1 MPVERTF
8 VLLKP
13 DAVQRGLTFEV
24 SERFEKRGLTL
35 AACRMQQPPQGTL
48 EKHCEALKGSAGYDA
63 YLAFLT
69 AGPVV
74 AQVWEGADAVAAAV
88 ATVGDADP
96 VRAAN
101 GTIRGDLAVDPA
113 RNLVDCAASKAE
125 AARSIALWFKPEELV
140 SAAAPGPSAPAAP
153 AKVSGAAK
161 AVAAKAA
168 APAAAGAAAAGEAAG
183 ASTEGLSK
191 RAAAKEAKKAE
202 KAAAKAA
209 HQAAAGAAKGQKQ
222 TSGHTVTEHVEVGR
236 AIETEPPSGTRDFF
250 PEQMRLQN
258 WLFGHFRATARR
270 FAFQEYDAPVLENE
284 ELYKRKGGEEITEQ
298 MYNFVDKDG
307 KNVTLRPEMT
317 PSLARMIL
325 SLGGKV
331 LLPVKWFSL
340 PQCWRFETVQR
351 GRKREHYQWNMD
363 IIGEKSVAAEIELL
377 AAVVDFFRA
386 IGITSADVGLKV
398 NSRRVLSAILTKF
411 SIAPDQFPYVCVIV
425 DKLDKIGADA
435 VVELLL
441 GQGVEEAAGRQIVAS
456 LSLKSVDELKALM
469 GDTDDG
475 GAVDELVTIF
485 EMAEAYGFADWI
497 LFDASVVRGLSYY
510 TGIVFEG
517 FDRRGELRAI
527 CGGGRYDK
535 LLSLYGSPEVVPA
548 CGFGF
553 GDCVVI
559 ELLKERGL
567 LPTLEPE
574 VDFVVAPYNAE
585 LRAAAAKVAALLR
598 GAGFAVDVLLEP
610 AKKVKKAFEY
620 ADRVRGNR
628 VFFVAPDEWAS
639 GKVRMK
645 DLRSGSA
652 DDKEVDLPLDGLI
665 AALAEMGI
673 TSSAK

>member
-1 MPVERTF
+1 MNLVTKQVQRLLTYLPRGGGNWPLISSRLPDADHVEHHAQSRPMPVERTF

-222 TSGHTVTEHVEVGR
+222 TSGHTVAEQVEVGR

-270 FAFQEYDAPVLENE
+270 FAFQVPRSPRAHPAPAHLALALTQGKSRGRCTSRANSDPNRNAKPRPIPHQEYDAPVLENE
-284 ELYKRKGGEEITEQ
+284 ELYKRK
-298 MYNFVDKDG
+298 V
-307 KNVTLRPEMT
+307 
-317 PSLARMIL
+317 
-325 SLGGKV
+325 
-331 LLPVKWFSL
+331 
-340 PQCWRFETVQR
+340 
-351 GRKREHYQWNMD
+351 
-363 IIGEKSVAAEIELL
+363 
-377 AAVVDFFRA
+377 
-386 IGITSADVGLKV
+386 
-398 NSRRVLSAILTKF
+398 
-411 SIAPDQFPYVCVIV
+411 
-425 DKLDKIGADA
+425 
-435 VVELLL
+435 
-441 GQGVEEAAGRQIVAS
+441 
-456 LSLKSVDELKALM
+456 
-469 GDTDDG
+469 
-475 GAVDELVTIF
+475 
-485 EMAEAYGFADWI
+485 
-497 LFDASVVRGLSYY
+497 
-510 TGIVFEG
+510 
-517 FDRRGELRAI
+517 
-527 CGGGRYDK
+527 
-535 LLSLYGSPEVVPA
+535 
-548 CGFGF
+548 
-553 GDCVVI
+553 
-559 ELLKERGL
+559 
-567 LPTLEPE
+567 
-574 VDFVVAPYNAE
+574 
-585 LRAAAAKVAALLR
+585 
-598 GAGFAVDVLLEP
+598 
-610 AKKVKKAFEY
+610 
-620 ADRVRGNR
+620 
-628 VFFVAPDEWAS
+628 S
-639 GKVRMK
+639 G
-645 DLRSGSA
+645 
-652 DDKEVDLPLDGLI
+652 
-665 AALAEMGI
+665 
-673 TSSAK
+673 

>member
-222 TSGHTVTEHVEVGR
+222 TSGHTVAEQVEVGR

-270 FAFQEYDAPVLENE
+270 FAFQVP
-284 ELYKRKGGEEITEQ
+284 RSPRTRSR
-298 MYNFVDKDG
+298 
-307 KNVTLRPEMT
+307 TPRPR
-317 PSLARMIL
+317 PHPHPRRRPRPGYIAW
-325 SLGGKV
+325 KV
-331 LLPVKWFSL
+331 HAT
-340 PQCWRFETVQR
+340 C
-351 GRKREHYQWNMD
+351 
-363 IIGEKSVAAEIELL
+363 
-377 AAVVDFFRA
+377 
-386 IGITSADVGLKV
+386 
-398 NSRRVLSAILTKF
+398 
-411 SIAPDQFPYVCVIV
+411 
-425 DKLDKIGADA
+425 
-435 VVELLL
+435 
-441 GQGVEEAAGRQIVAS
+441 
-456 LSLKSVDELKALM
+456 
-469 GDTDDG
+469 
-475 GAVDELVTIF
+475 
-485 EMAEAYGFADWI
+485 
-497 LFDASVVRGLSYY
+497 
-510 TGIVFEG
+510 
-517 FDRRGELRAI
+517 
-527 CGGGRYDK
+527 
-535 LLSLYGSPEVVPA
+535 
-548 CGFGF
+548 
-553 GDCVVI
+553 
-559 ELLKERGL
+559 
-567 LPTLEPE
+567 
-574 VDFVVAPYNAE
+574 
-585 LRAAAAKVAALLR
+585 
-598 GAGFAVDVLLEP
+598 
-610 AKKVKKAFEY
+610 
-620 ADRVRGNR
+620 
-628 VFFVAPDEWAS
+628 
-639 GKVRMK
+639 
-645 DLRSGSA
+645 
-652 DDKEVDLPLDGLI
+652 
-665 AALAEMGI
+665 
-673 TSSAK
+673 

>member
-35 AACRMQQPPQGTL
+35 AACRMQQPPRGTL

-125 AARSIALWFKPEELV
+125 AARSITLWFKPEELV

-168 APAAAGAAAAGEAAG
+168 TPAAPGAAAAGEAAG

-222 TSGHTVTEHVEVGR
+222 TSGHTVAEQVEVGR

-270 FAFQEYDAPVLENE
+270 FAFQVPRSPRTRTRTPRPRPRPRPRPGYIAWKVH
-284 ELYKRKGGEEITEQ
+284 
-298 MYNFVDKDG
+298 
-307 KNVTLRPEMT
+307 VT
-317 PSLARMIL
+317 
-325 SLGGKV
+325 
-331 LLPVKWFSL
+331 
-340 PQCWRFETVQR
+340 C
-351 GRKREHYQWNMD
+351 
-363 IIGEKSVAAEIELL
+363 
-377 AAVVDFFRA
+377 
-386 IGITSADVGLKV
+386 
-398 NSRRVLSAILTKF
+398 
-411 SIAPDQFPYVCVIV
+411 
-425 DKLDKIGADA
+425 
-435 VVELLL
+435 
-441 GQGVEEAAGRQIVAS
+441 
-456 LSLKSVDELKALM
+456 
-469 GDTDDG
+469 
-475 GAVDELVTIF
+475 
-485 EMAEAYGFADWI
+485 
-497 LFDASVVRGLSYY
+497 
-510 TGIVFEG
+510 
-517 FDRRGELRAI
+517 
-527 CGGGRYDK
+527 
-535 LLSLYGSPEVVPA
+535 
-548 CGFGF
+548 
-553 GDCVVI
+553 
-559 ELLKERGL
+559 
-567 LPTLEPE
+567 
-574 VDFVVAPYNAE
+574 
-585 LRAAAAKVAALLR
+585 
-598 GAGFAVDVLLEP
+598 
-610 AKKVKKAFEY
+610 
-620 ADRVRGNR
+620 
-628 VFFVAPDEWAS
+628 
-639 GKVRMK
+639 
-645 DLRSGSA
+645 
-652 DDKEVDLPLDGLI
+652 
-665 AALAEMGI
+665 
-673 TSSAK
+673 